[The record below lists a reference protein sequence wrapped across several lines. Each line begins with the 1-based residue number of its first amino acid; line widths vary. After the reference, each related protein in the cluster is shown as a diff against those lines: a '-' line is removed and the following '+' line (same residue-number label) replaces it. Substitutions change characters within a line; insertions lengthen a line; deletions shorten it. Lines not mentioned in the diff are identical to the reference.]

1 MPVNSAPDAPSVRW
15 LPYYRVSTDR
25 QGRSGLGLRGVL
37 EPMARDGLSYRAMAA
52 ELAGVGKLSSTG
64 RPLAQAQIVGYS
76 SAWAYRE
83 SFWAVTRLG
92 LLRDRATKKRGA
104 LRSQRASA

>member
-25 QGRSGLGLRGVL
+25 QGQSGLGLRGVL

-64 RPLAQAQIVGYS
+64 RPLAQAQIG
-76 SAWAYRE
+76 RILQ
-83 SFWAVTRLG
+83 RLG
-92 LLRDRATKKRGA
+92 LSGKFLGSDQAWVA
-104 LRSQRASA
+104 A